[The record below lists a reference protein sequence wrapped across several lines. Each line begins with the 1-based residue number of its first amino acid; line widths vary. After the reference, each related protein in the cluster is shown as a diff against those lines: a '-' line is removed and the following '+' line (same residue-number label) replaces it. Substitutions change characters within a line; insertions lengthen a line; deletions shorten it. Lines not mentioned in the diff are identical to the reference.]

1 MSDVADLRAE
11 IGKLARLLDVDP
23 KSLVFL
29 EPAGWREIRQLRQLV
44 SDHFFGAGEPRL
56 RNLAAIA
63 KLVPVQVIVKLAPLV
78 FEPRMG
84 AGLASLI
91 DEDKA
96 LKLVPK
102 LPPSMLAEAVPY
114 IDPRRV
120 GPLAAK
126 IPVEVMREMVP
137 YLVAANEHAAMGQ
150 FIDYV
155 TKEQLDG
162 LLPYVDDATL
172 LTIIET
178 AENRD
183 QFNEIMPLVSDVRVG
198 RLITTAKE
206 LGQLPI
212 IFELLEHVDAEIRA
226 HTTNI
231 AMNQSDSVLE
241 SFLIE
246 LAAED
251 RFDLLLSAIPL
262 MGRGEL
268 IRLGRSRALTAL
280 STLKSLFA
288 AAGRT
293 DNWAAAMRLVPLLP
307 AASRS
312 QLVASRLWSD
322 PDTVRAA
329 ANTAFGHL
337 DTEPELVVSF
347 LKFTDGMPAEDRR
360 LFAEP
365 LAAASDQTFRRAVE
379 VGIAFG
385 GTGALLPLVG
395 LLPQPRQ
402 AVVAD
407 IAANLDTDQLRTAL
421 IDANDRG
428 VLPDLLQVAA
438 EMPREAREKIVTI
451 IADNPDDDLLSGSA
465 TPEHQ
470 QETWN
475 GLLKLTDDLP
485 SQLMAKLGEQATMLS
500 LDDVL
505 PFIVK
510 AGQAT
515 GRIATSFTLLD
526 EINTIAEREGVPVE
540 FALPMGLLK
549 TVTDSVGNIAGP
561 DGVLGSLQHSF
572 SSASSDGSS
581 PADTLVSVSLDLF
594 KSASDATSKAAS
606 VAGEK
611 TLSELAGEAS
621 AKVSG
626 VAGKLFGFGKAL
638 RDAAVEAQKEQ
649 KEKPSGD

>member
-1 MSDVADLRAE
+1 MSDAADLRAE
-11 IGKLARLLDVDP
+11 IGKLSRLLDVEA
-23 KSLVFL
+23 KSLAFL
-29 EPAGWREIRQLRQLV
+29 ETAGWREIRQLRQLV

-126 IPVEVMREMVP
+126 IPVEVMREIVP

-162 LLPYVDDATL
+162 LLPYIDDATL

-183 QFNEIMPLVSDVRVG
+183 QFNSIMPLVSDARIG

-212 IFELLEHVDAEIRA
+212 IFELLEYVDPPIRA
-226 HTTNI
+226 HMANI
-231 AMNQSDSVLE
+231 AMQQSDSVLE

-246 LAAED
+246 LASTD
-251 RFDLLLSAIPL
+251 RFELLLSAIPL
-262 MGRGEL
+262 MGRSEL
-268 IRLGRSRALTAL
+268 IRLTRNPVLTAL
-280 STLKSLFA
+280 PTLTSLFA

-293 DNWAAAMRLVPLLP
+293 DDWAAGMRLLPLLP
-307 AASRS
+307 EASRS

-322 PDTVRAA
+322 ADTIRAA
-329 ANTAFGHL
+329 ANAAFERL
-337 DTEPELVVSF
+337 DTEPELMVSF
-347 LKFTDGMPAEDRR
+347 LKFADGMAPEDRR

-365 LAAASDQTFRRAVE
+365 LAEASDETFLRSIE

-395 LLPQPRQ
+395 LLPEKRQ

-407 IAANLDTDQLRTAL
+407 IAANLDTDQLRNAL
-421 IDANDRG
+421 LDANDRG
-428 VLPDLLQVAA
+428 VLPELLQVAA
-438 EMPREAREKIVTI
+438 EMPRDAREKIVTI
-451 IADNPDDDLLSGSA
+451 IADNPDDDLLSSSA
-465 TPEHQ
+465 GPEHQ

-485 SQLMAKLGEQATMLS
+485 SQLMSKLGEQATMLS

-515 GRIATSFTLLD
+515 GRLATSFTLLD
-526 EINTIAEREGVPVE
+526 EINKIAEREGVPVE
-540 FALPMGLLK
+540 FALPAGLLK
-549 TVTDSVGNIAGP
+549 KVTDSVGNFAGA
-561 DGVLGSLQHSF
+561 DAL
-572 SSASSDGSS
+572 GSS
-581 PADTLVSVSLDLF
+581 PADALVSVSLDLF
-594 KSASDATSKAAS
+594 KSASEATSKAAS

-638 RDAAVEAQKEQ
+638 RDAAAEAQKEP
-649 KEKPSGD
+649 KEKRSVD